1 MLFSAK
7 DKDPKPAPAAKLD
20 ASLFGQFGNLPK
32 PYKDAARQ
40 DLEKSKHLEKLAR
53 FQTAPERL
61 LEEAANI
68 LAQLNRLKMR
78 AEKRLDLT
86 QALVGQVYPV
96 IATFYEK
103 FHKQESS
110 LPEGNERRNALG
122 GSIKVAEQL
131 AISYKILFHQDY
143 SANPGSFAKHKRELS
158 LYGLRVLEM
167 IRLIQRLKALR
178 YQSLGKTDWLDVN
191 QVFFGMSLHNAVKD
205 KHTLLGVV
213 GVKEKQSKQE
223 RSAVPSG
230 SIQDVYISIQLFGLL
245 EINSWPTSLF
255 HVPDSYLELLGPECF
270 QIKGDTRAP
279 LQPGSL
285 VTYLKR
291 DGPPLFQRRD
301 EIGSPSI
308 IFDYK
313 LLYNSLVKD
322 HEIMGK
328 MQFLASF
335 DPSKLS
341 KPLQHLD
348 DGDRLPL
355 LESMLLGLKQRTRQ
369 QKRHRVY
376 SPEALRVYFG
386 RKEVM
391 RLLRDLASG
400 DQEHIK
406 KSRQFVDTLAKQS
419 SLLADDDDNYLSSHW
434 SIINF
439 SSGGMLIGT
448 EESAFS
454 TPIKIGQIM
463 AFSPIDA
470 ELDRITLG
478 YINRLHRA
486 DDNRIEAAIVRLST
500 YAEAVV
506 YQSDKDMQDKSGH
519 SAILVKDQ
527 YNHWQLLVTTGAHI
541 KSGDPLKLI
550 RADGTHLPVRLGD
563 VWLTKKGFSMY
574 ELRSPGLE

>member
-1 MLFSAK
+1 MLFNAK
-7 DKDPKPAPAAKLD
+7 NKDTKPAPAAKLD
-20 ASLFGQFGNLPK
+20 AALFGQFGNLPK
-32 PYKDAARQ
+32 PYKDAGRQ
-40 DLEKSKHLEKLAR
+40 ELEKSKYLEKLAR
-53 FQTAPERL
+53 FEKAPERL
-61 LEEAANI
+61 LEEAAQI
-68 LAQLNRLKMR
+68 LALLNRLKMK
-78 AEKRLDLT
+78 AEKRLELT

-96 IATFYEK
+96 IAAFYEK

-110 LPEGNERRNALG
+110 LPESNERRTALE

-143 SANPGSFAKHKRELS
+143 SANPGSFAKHKRELN

-178 YQSLGKTDWLDVN
+178 YQTLGKTDWLDVN

-205 KHTLLGVV
+205 KHTVLGVV
-213 GVKEKQSKQE
+213 GVKEKLSKQE
-223 RSAVPSG
+223 RSAVPKG
-230 SIQDVYISIQLFGLL
+230 SIEDVYISIQLFGLL
-245 EINSWPTSLF
+245 EINTWPTSLF

-270 QIKGDTRAP
+270 QIKGDTRAA
-279 LQPGSL
+279 LQPGLL
-285 VTYLKR
+285 VTYLKH

-308 IFDYK
+308 LFDYK

-322 HEIMGK
+322 HEIMGQ

-335 DPSKLS
+335 DPAKLS
-341 KPLQHLD
+341 KPLQQLD

-376 SPEALRVYFG
+376 TPEALRVYFG
-386 RKEVM
+386 RKEVV

-400 DQEHIK
+400 DLEHIK

-419 SLLADDDDNYLSSHW
+419 SLLADDEQYLSSPW

-448 EESAFS
+448 EESTFS

-478 YINRLHRA
+478 YINRLNRTN
-486 DDNRIEAAIVRLST
+486 DNRIEAAIVRLSKH
-500 YAEAVV
+500 AEAVV
-506 YQSDKDMQDKSGH
+506 YQSDKDVEAKSGH
-519 SAILVKDQ
+519 SAILVKDL
-527 YNHWQLLVTTGAHI
+527 YDHWQLLVRSGAHI
-541 KSGDPLKLI
+541 RAGDPLKLI
-550 RADGTHLPVRLGD
+550 RADGTRLPVRLGD
-563 VWLTKKGFSMY
+563 VWLHKKGFSMY